1 MKGLHKVYNLFV
13 FFFPII
19 ITLIFSSHDVIL
31 VSNDTL
37 YDLDTHV
44 CESINE
50 EAIFANKNFIVS
62 FLFMITPLFLGLTLP
77 DFLHC
82 LELKYSTI
90 ETLFLNIVLIYKTT
104 TAIIYFG
111 YASYFGQKLERSSNI
126 CLLLFILCKTQ
137 SKILSTKC
145 GKIVF
150 FWSVFIVISVLYD
163 PFLLNFPLDEGHLLS
178 LIVISTS
185 LIECAYAKW
194 LERAHSPNGFM
205 LCSIILFLSAMICI
219 QVGRTGA
226 VVCNP
231 YSHFQWLPCGR
242 ALAAV
247 AVFPYFVGYRKQ
259 EQVQLQLVQN
269 RFSEVSTQ
277 DDDQLI

>member
-194 LERAHSPNGFM
+194 VERGHSPNGFM

-219 QVGRTGA
+219 QVGA

-231 YSHFQWLPCGR
+231 YSRFQWLPCGR